1 MRYKVSCGF
10 CIDFIPHTFICYS
23 VQLFVDYIIFA
34 KKERMESLKQRRTI
48 RKYQQKDIS
57 ADLLNDLL
65 ETSFRASTVGNMQVY
80 SVIVT
85 RDAERK
91 AKLAPAHFNQPMVR
105 TAPVVLT
112 FCIDLRRSS
121 KWCEQRKAEPGYN
134 NFEWFV
140 TGAVDT
146 LLVAQT
152 FCVAAEEKGLGICY
166 LGTTTYNPQ
175 MIVEALELPE
185 LVFPITTVTVGWPAE
200 QPEQVD
206 RLPLEAIVHE
216 EVYHDYTPQDI
227 DRLYAYKESLPE
239 NKQFILE
246 NNKETLAQVFTDVRY
261 TKKDSEAMSENL
273 WKIMK
278 KQGF

>member
-1 MRYKVSCGF
+1 MK
-10 CIDFIPHTFICYS
+10 T
-23 VQLFVDYIIFA
+23 LLA
-34 KKERMESLKQRRTI
+34 KHRSI
-48 RKYQQKDIS
+48 RKFRSEPIAPEVLQDM
-57 ADLLNDLL
+57 L
-65 ETSFRASTVGNMQVY
+65 EAASRASTCGNMQLY
-80 SVIVT
+80 SLIVT
-85 RDAERK
+85 QSRELREA
-91 AKLAPAHFNQPMVR
+91 LAPCHFNQPMVR

-112 FCIDLRRSS
+112 FCIDLRRFS

-227 DRLYAYKESLPE
+227 DRLYAYKESLLE

>member
-1 MRYKVSCGF
+1 MN
-10 CIDFIPHTFICYS
+10 T
-23 VQLFVDYIIFA
+23 LLA
-34 KKERMESLKQRRTI
+34 KHRSI
-48 RKYQQKDIS
+48 RKFRSEPIAPEVLQDM
-57 ADLLNDLL
+57 L
-65 ETSFRASTVGNMQVY
+65 EAASRASTCGNMQLY
-80 SVIVT
+80 SLIVT
-85 RDAERK
+85 QSRELREA
-91 AKLAPAHFNQPMVR
+91 LAPCHFNQPMVR

-112 FCIDLRRSS
+112 FCIDLRRFS

-152 FCVAAEEKGLGICY
+152 FCVAAEKKGLGICY